1 MGVDAP
7 GSRHGHWV
15 GFIRETNGERLARGE
30 LKPLMSQM
38 ETGSIASSSA
48 SGAPDLLVSEFL
60 QADFAFMVLD
70 FDAEL
75 RFVGGA
81 CALPGGAA
89 GKAPC
94 TAGARLAHL
103 FTPSDLA
110 QLEPLISGALEA
122 RPGAIRIVSGYG
134 AETRTLKLGVL
145 PRCQGDGAGPAGLV
159 LTIEDVTQRL
169 ESRLRLE
176 ALEDRLRAILS
187 HAADAVIV
195 IDTDGRI
202 ELANGAAEQLTGW
215 AADDLVGAPITV
227 LMEEPFRSSHQ
238 GQIERYLEFGES
250 GILNVGPR
258 PFPLLRRDG
267 RRLPIELSVGE
278 AFIAGERKFIG
289 VCRDISQRL
298 EKDEAL
304 RSANAALRHKIGE
317 LQAVSQGLEAQK
329 LALERLAADNAAA
342 RAEAERANQAKSR
355 FLATMSHE
363 LRTPL
368 NGILAVSEA
377 LGRRGLAPADQDLV
391 EIISS
396 SGQGLLSILNEIL
409 DLSRVESGQLQI
421 EPQVFSPREAVR
433 AVAEVWRFA
442 AEAKGLELR
451 VQEKG
456 LAAARVGDA
465 QRLRQIL
472 SNLVNN
478 AIKFTDRG
486 AITLKARPVSQ
497 DQRLRFEVIDSG
509 PGVAPH
515 DRERLFEPFVQA
527 DSERTRRHGGA
538 GLGLAICRELAGL
551 MGGRIWVEPAP
562 SGGARFVVDLPMPL
576 AEAAGP
582 AREPAERASDGGAR
596 AHDPRILV
604 AEDHP
609 LNRLV
614 ASIVLEEAG
623 LNFDFAEDG
632 VAAVEAVTRGGYDL
646 VLMDVNMPRMDGLE
660 ATRQIR
666 ALASPLCDIP
676 IVAVTANAAP
686 DEVEACMRAGMT
698 AFVAKP
704 IRAAELL
711 EVLSA
716 ALWAADAVR
725 PG

>member
-1 MGVDAP
+1 
-7 GSRHGHWV
+7 
-15 GFIRETNGERLARGE
+15 
-30 LKPLMSQM
+30 
-38 ETGSIASSSA
+38 
-48 SGAPDLLVSEFL
+48 
-60 QADFAFMVLD
+60 MVLD

-89 GKAPC
+89 GQAPC
-94 TAGARLAHL
+94 PAGARLAHL
-103 FTPSDLA
+103 FTPSDLER
-110 QLEPLISGALEA
+110 LEPLIVAALQA
-122 RPGAIRIVSGYG
+122 RPGAIKITSGYG

-195 IDTDGRI
+195 IDTEGRI
-202 ELANGAAEQLTGW
+202 ELANGAAERLTGW
-215 AADDLVGAPITV
+215 VAGDLVGSPITV

-238 GQIERYLEFGES
+238 GQIERYLEFGDS

-267 RRLPIELSVGE
+267 ATLPIELSVGE

-304 RSANAALRHKIGE
+304 RSANAALRHKISE

-377 LGRRGLAPADQDLV
+377 LGRRGLPPADQELV

-421 EPQVFSPREAVR
+421 EPRLFSPREAVR

-451 VQEKG
+451 VQTRG
-456 LAAARVGDA
+456 LAAPRIGDA

-486 AITLKARPVSQ
+486 AITLRARPVAQ
-497 DQRLRFEVIDSG
+497 GQRLRFEVIDSG

-551 MGGRIWVEPAP
+551 MGGRIWVEPTP
-562 SGGARFVVDLPMPL
+562 NGGACFVVDLPLAL
-576 AEAAGP
+576 AEAAP
-582 AREPAERASDGGAR
+582 ARPPSGEPAVAAVRR
-596 AHDPRILV
+596 MQDPRILV

-614 ASIVLEEAG
+614 ASIILQEAG
-623 LNFDFAEDG
+623 LRFDFAEDG
-632 VAAVEAVTRGGYDL
+632 VAAVEAVTGGGYDL

-660 ATRQIR
+660 ATRHIR
-666 ALASPLCDIP
+666 ALASPMRGIP

-686 DEVEACMRAGMT
+686 EEVEACLRAGMT

-704 IRAAELL
+704 IRAGDLL
-711 EVLSA
+711 EVLTAALSA
-716 ALWAADAVR
+716 ADSVR
-725 PG
+725 PD

>member
-1 MGVDAP
+1 
-7 GSRHGHWV
+7 
-15 GFIRETNGERLARGE
+15 
-30 LKPLMSQM
+30 MSQT
-38 ETGSIASSSA
+38 EGQLDPASPPADVS
-48 SGAPDLLVSEFL
+48 DLLVSDFL
-60 QADFAFMVLD
+60 QAEFAFMVLD
-70 FDAEL
+70 FDAGL

-81 CALPGGAA
+81 CALPSGEAGSAPCAA
-89 GKAPC
+89 GAS
-94 TAGARLAHL
+94 LAHL
-103 FTPSDLA
+103 FTPSDLER
-110 QLEPLISGALEA
+110 LDPLITGALEA
-122 RPGAIRIVSGYG
+122 RPGALQITSRYG
-134 AETRTLKLGVL
+134 AQTRTLKLGVL
-145 PRCQGDGAGPAGLV
+145 PRFQGDGTGRAGVV

-169 ESRLRLE
+169 ESQERLL

-195 IDTDGRI
+195 IDIEGRI
-202 ELANGAAEQLTGW
+202 ELANAAAERLTGW
-215 AADDLVGAPITV
+215 PAEDLVGGPITV
-227 LMEEPFRSSHQ
+227 LMDEPYRSGHQ
-238 GQIERYLEFGES
+238 GRIELYLEHGTR

-267 RRLPIELSVGE
+267 ERLPIELSVGE

-304 RSANAALRHKIGE
+304 RSANAALRHKISE
-317 LQAVSQGLEAQK
+317 LQEVSQGLEAQK
-329 LALERLAADNAAA
+329 HALERLAADNAAA

-377 LGRRGLAPADQDLV
+377 LARRDLAPADQELV

-421 EPQVFSPREAVR
+421 EPQSFSPREAVG

-442 AEAKGLELR
+442 AKAKGLELR
-451 VQEKG
+451 VQTRSMTA
-456 LAAARVGDA
+456 LRIGDP

-472 SNLVNN
+472 SNLINN
-478 AIKFTDRG
+478 AIKFTERG
-486 AITLKARPVSQ
+486 AITLKARPVGQ
-497 DQRLRFEVIDSG
+497 GTWLRFEVVDSG
-509 PGVAPH
+509 PGVAAN
-515 DRERLFEPFVQA
+515 DRERLFQPFVQA
-527 DSERTRRHGGA
+527 DSGPTRRHGGA
-538 GLGLAICRELAGL
+538 GLGLAICRELADL

-562 SGGARFVVDLPMPL
+562 AGGACFVVELPLPL
-576 AEAAGP
+576 DDE
-582 AREPAERASDGGAR
+582 AR
-596 AHDPRILV
+596 APVVPVATPEALVPGLVSDPKILV

-614 ASIVLEEAG
+614 ASIILEEAG
-623 LNFDFAEDG
+623 LRFDCVEDG
-632 VAAVEAVTRGGYDL
+632 VAALEAVMAGGYDL

-666 ALASPLCDIP
+666 ALPGQAGAIP

-686 DEVEACMRAGMT
+686 EEVEACLQAGMN

-704 IRAAELL
+704 VRAAELL
-711 EVLSA
+711 DVLTA
-716 ALWAADAVR
+716 ALQTAPALK

>member
-1 MGVDAP
+1 
-7 GSRHGHWV
+7 
-15 GFIRETNGERLARGE
+15 
-30 LKPLMSQM
+30 MSQM
-38 ETGSIASSSA
+38 EPILGEKPPQAE
-48 SGAPDLLVSEFL
+48 APDLLVSEFL
-60 QADFAFMVLD
+60 QSDFAFMVLD

-89 GKAPC
+89 GQAPC
-94 TAGARLAHL
+94 PAGARLAQL
-103 FTPSDLA
+103 FTPSDLER
-110 QLEPLISGALEA
+110 LEPLIAGALES
-122 RPGAIRIVSGYG
+122 RPGAIKIVSGYG
-134 AETRTLKLGVL
+134 AEARTLKLGVL
-145 PRCQGDGAGPAGLV
+145 TRCKGDRAGPAGLV

-195 IDTDGRI
+195 IDIEGTI
-202 ELANGAAEQLTGW
+202 ELVNEAAEGLTGW
-215 AADDLVGAPITV
+215 EAGDLVGRPITM

-238 GQIERYLEFGES
+238 GQIERYLEFGDS

-304 RSANAALRHKIGE
+304 RSANAALRHKISE

-342 RAEAERANQAKSR
+342 RAEAERANQAKSQ

-409 DLSRVESGQLQI
+409 DLSRVESGRLQL
-421 EPQVFSPREAVR
+421 EPGAFSPRDAVR

-442 AEAKGLELR
+442 AEAKGLTLQLQTR
-451 VQEKG
+451 G
-456 LAAARVGDA
+456 LAGLRIGDA

-472 SNLVNN
+472 SNLINN
-478 AIKFTDRG
+478 AIKFTDHG
-486 AITLKARPVSQ
+486 VITLKARPVGQ
-497 DQRLRFEVIDSG
+497 GERLRFEVIDSG
-509 PGVAPH
+509 PGVAEL

-551 MGGRIWVEPAP
+551 MGGRIWVEPSSGGGACFVVELPLPPAEESEHTAP
-562 SGGARFVVDLPMPL
+562 SAEIAPSARSSLRNPK
-576 AEAAGP
+576 
-582 AREPAERASDGGAR
+582 
-596 AHDPRILV
+596 ILV

-614 ASIVLEEAG
+614 ASIILEEAG
-623 LNFDFAEDG
+623 FNFDFAEDG
-632 VAAVEAVTRGGYDL
+632 VAALEAVTGGGYDV

-660 ATRQIR
+660 ATRRIR
-666 ALASPLCDIP
+666 SLASPGNAVP
-676 IVAVTANAAP
+676 IIAVTANAAP
-686 DEVEACMRAGMT
+686 EEIEACLGAGMT

-711 EVLSA
+711 AVLN
-716 ALWAADAVR
+716 AVL
-725 PG
+725 

>member
-1 MGVDAP
+1 MADV
-7 GSRHGHWV
+7 
-15 GFIRETNGERLARGE
+15 
-30 LKPLMSQM
+30 
-38 ETGSIASSSA
+38 
-48 SGAPDLLVSEFL
+48 PDLMVSDFL
-60 QADFAFMVLD
+60 QTEFAFMVLD
-70 FDAEL
+70 FDAAL

-81 CALPGGAA
+81 CALPGGEA
-89 GKAPC
+89 GSAPC
-94 TAGARLAHL
+94 PAGASLSNL
-103 FTPSDLA
+103 FTPSDLER
-110 QLEPLISGALEA
+110 LSPLIAGALEA
-122 RPGAIRIVSGYG
+122 RPGALKITSGYG
-134 AETRTLKLGVL
+134 AKTRTLKLAVL
-145 PRCQGDGAGPAGLV
+145 PRCQGDGAGPAGVV
-159 LTIEDVTQRL
+159 LTLEDVTQRL
-169 ESRLRLE
+169 ESRERLM
-176 ALEDRLRAILS
+176 ALEDRLQAILR

-202 ELANGAAEQLTGW
+202 ELANAAAERLTGW
-215 AADDLVGAPITV
+215 AALDLVGGPITV
-227 LMEEPFRSSHQ
+227 LMDEPYRSSHQ
-238 GQIERYLEFGES
+238 GQIERYLEHGTS

-267 RRLPIELSVGE
+267 DRLPIELSVGE

-298 EKDEAL
+298 ERDEAL
-304 RSANAALRHKIGE
+304 RAANTALRHKISE
-317 LQAVSQGLEAQK
+317 LQQVSEGLEAQK
-329 LALERLAADNAAA
+329 VALERLAADNAAA

-368 NGILAVSEA
+368 NGILAVADA
-377 LGRRGLAPADQDLV
+377 LARRDLAAEDKDLV

-409 DLSRVESGQLQI
+409 DLSRVESGRLQI
-421 EPQVFSPREAVR
+421 EPQSFSPRQAVN

-442 AEAKGLELR
+442 AQAKGIELQ
-451 VQEKG
+451 VQTRG
-456 LAAARVGDA
+456 LAAPRIGDP

-478 AIKFTDRG
+478 AIKFTEQG
-486 AITLKARPVSQ
+486 VVTLKARPVGRGA
-497 DQRLRFEVIDSG
+497 RLRFEVIDSG
-509 PGVAPH
+509 PGVAAA
-515 DRERLFEPFVQA
+515 DRERLFQPFVQA

-551 MGGRIWVEPAP
+551 MGGRIWVEPATG
-562 SGGARFVVDLPMPL
+562 GGACFVVELPLPL
-576 AEAAGP
+576 DEGAHP
-582 AREPAERASDGGAR
+582 PPQVDQTSEPPPSALMSS
-596 AHDPRILV
+596 PRILV

-614 ASIVLEEAG
+614 ASIILEEAG
-623 LNFDFAEDG
+623 LRFHCVEDG
-632 VAAVEAVTRGGYDL
+632 LAAVEAMTAGGYDL

-660 ATRQIR
+660 ATRSIR
-666 ALASPLCDIP
+666 RLPGDAGRVP

-686 DEVEACMRAGMT
+686 DEVAACLQAGMD

-711 EVLSA
+711 ETLTA
-716 ALWAADAVR
+716 ALQGAPALR

>member
-1 MGVDAP
+1 
-7 GSRHGHWV
+7 
-15 GFIRETNGERLARGE
+15 
-30 LKPLMSQM
+30 
-38 ETGSIASSSA
+38 
-48 SGAPDLLVSEFL
+48 L
-60 QADFAFMVLD
+60 QAEFAFMVLD

-89 GKAPC
+89 GQAPC
-94 TAGARLAHL
+94 PAGARLAHL
-103 FTPSDLA
+103 FTPSDLER
-110 QLEPLISGALEA
+110 LEPLIVAALQA
-122 RPGAIRIVSGYG
+122 RPGAIKITSGYG
-134 AETRTLKLGVL
+134 AESRTLKLGVL

-195 IDTDGRI
+195 IDTEGRI
-202 ELANGAAEQLTGW
+202 ELANGAAERLTGW
-215 AADDLVGAPITV
+215 VAGDLVGSPITV

-238 GQIERYLEFGES
+238 GQIERYLEFGDS

-258 PFPLLRRDG
+258 PFPLLRRNG
-267 RRLPIELSVGE
+267 ATLPIELSVGE

-304 RSANAALRHKIGE
+304 RSANAALRHKISE

-377 LGRRGLAPADQDLV
+377 LGRRGLPPADQELV

-421 EPQVFSPREAVR
+421 EPRLFSPREAVR

-451 VQEKG
+451 VQTRG
-456 LAAARVGDA
+456 LAAPRIGDA

-486 AITLKARPVSQ
+486 AITLRARPVAQ
-497 DQRLRFEVIDSG
+497 GQRLRFEVIDSG

-551 MGGRIWVEPAP
+551 MGGRIWVEPTP
-562 SGGARFVVDLPMPL
+562 NGGACFVVDLPLAL
-576 AEAAGP
+576 AEAAP
-582 AREPAERASDGGAR
+582 ARPPSGEPAVAAGRR
-596 AHDPRILV
+596 MQDPRILV

-614 ASIVLEEAG
+614 ASIILQEAG
-623 LNFDFAEDG
+623 LRFDFAEDG
-632 VAAVEAVTRGGYDL
+632 VAAVEAVTGGGYDL

-660 ATRQIR
+660 ATRHIR
-666 ALASPLCDIP
+666 ALASPMRGIP

-686 DEVEACMRAGMT
+686 EEVEACLRAGMT

-704 IRAAELL
+704 IRAGDLL
-711 EVLSA
+711 EVLTAALSA
-716 ALWAADAVR
+716 ADSVR
-725 PG
+725 PD